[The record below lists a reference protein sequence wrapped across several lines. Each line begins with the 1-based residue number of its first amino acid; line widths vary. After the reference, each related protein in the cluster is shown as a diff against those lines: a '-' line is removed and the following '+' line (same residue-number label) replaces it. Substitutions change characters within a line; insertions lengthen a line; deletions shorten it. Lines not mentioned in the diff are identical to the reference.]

1 MAQRKAEESIKVQ
14 QVLKLVDE
22 LTPEERDAV
31 MYQLKLQDLRREI
44 QKGIDSS
51 DRGDVYS
58 EEEAWARLD
67 EHRRQFLD
75 RQSK

>member
-1 MAQRKAEESIKVQ
+1 MAQGKPEETAKVQ

-31 MYQLKLQDLRREI
+31 LYQLKLQELRREI
-44 QKGIDSS
+44 QKGVDSS
-51 DRGDVYS
+51 ERGDVYS
-58 EEEAWARLD
+58 EEEAWKRLD

-75 RQSK
+75 RPGK